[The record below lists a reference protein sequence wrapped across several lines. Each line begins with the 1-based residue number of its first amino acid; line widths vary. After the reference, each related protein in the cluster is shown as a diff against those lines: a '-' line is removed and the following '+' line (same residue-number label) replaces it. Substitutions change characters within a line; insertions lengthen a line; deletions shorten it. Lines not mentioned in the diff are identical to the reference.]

1 LVKLAITLGDPSGIN
16 SEILLKA
23 LNKLPKRNI
32 SYVIYGSKKALE
44 KAKKLTG
51 VDLNIKEIKSIN
63 DVVKSGIY
71 LINLYDLDVEFGS
84 SSKET
89 GKASVVYLE
98 NAVKDVLEK
107 KADALIT
114 LPISKQ
120 WIMESGFPYAGHTD
134 YLAEVSGAKEYAMVL
149 MCKKLKVALITTH
162 IPLKDVPSQITKEK
176 IISKVRLINREFKEK
191 FGISKPKIAI
201 LGLNPHAS
209 DNGNIGNEE
218 QNIILPAVKTLRE
231 DGIEITD
238 PLSPDTAFNRYK
250 DFDIYVAMYHDQGL
264 IPLKLLCFR
273 KAVNITL
280 GLPFIRTSPD
290 HGTGY
295 DIAGKNIADPS
306 STIEAVELAILL
318 KRVRKWVGEI
328 VRS

>member
-318 KRVRKWVGEI
+318 KRVRK
-328 VRS
+328 

>member
-1 LVKLAITLGDPSGIN
+1 MVKLAISLGDPSGIN
-16 SEILLKA
+16 SEILFKA
-23 LNKLPKRNI
+23 LDKLPKRNI

-51 VDLNIKEIKSIN
+51 VDLNIKEITSIN
-63 DVVKSGIY
+63 DVSKPGIY

-84 SSKET
+84 PSKET
-89 GKASVVYLE
+89 GKASVIYLE

-120 WIMESGFPYAGHTD
+120 WIMESGFQYAGHTD

-149 MCKKLKVALITTH
+149 MCKKLKVVLITTH
-162 IPLKDVPSQITKEK
+162 IPLKDVPSQISKEK

-218 QNIILPAVKTLRE
+218 LNIILPAVKTLRE
-231 DGIEITD
+231 DGIEITN

-306 STIEAVELAILL
+306 STIEAIKLAISLN
-318 KRVRKWVGEI
+318 KVKSNR
-328 VRS
+328 

>member
-1 LVKLAITLGDPSGIN
+1 MVKLAISLGDPSGIN

-23 LNKLPKRNI
+23 LDKLSKRNI

-44 KAKKLTG
+44 KAKKLTSI
-51 VDLNIKEIKSIN
+51 DLNIKEIKSIN
-63 DVVKSGIY
+63 DVSKSGIY

-84 SSKET
+84 PSKET

-134 YLAEVSGAKEYAMVL
+134 YLAQVSGAKEYAMVL

-162 IPLKDVPSQITKEK
+162 IPLKDVPSQISKEK

-218 QNIILPAVKTLRE
+218 LNIILPAVKTLRE

-264 IPLKLLCFR
+264 IPLKLLCFK

-306 STIEAVELAILL
+306 STIEAIKLAILL
-318 KRVRKWVGEI
+318 NKVKSNR
-328 VRS
+328 

>member
-1 LVKLAITLGDPSGIN
+1 MVKLAISLGDPSGIN

-32 SYVIYGSKKALE
+32 TYVIYGSKKAIE
-44 KAKKLTG
+44 KAKKLTSI
-51 VDLNIKEIKSIN
+51 DINIKEIKSKN
-63 DVVKSGIY
+63 DVVKSGKY
-71 LINLYDLDVEFGS
+71 LINLYDLDVEFGNP
-84 SSKET
+84 SKET
-89 GKASVVYLE
+89 GKASVIYLE

-134 YLAEVSGAKEYAMVL
+134 YLAQVSGAKEYAMVL

-176 IISKVRLINREFKEK
+176 IISKIRLINEEFKEK

-201 LGLNPHAS
+201 LGLNPHGS

-218 QNIILPAVKTLRE
+218 LNIILPAVKTLRE
-231 DGIEITD
+231 DGIDITD

-306 STIEAVELAILL
+306 STIEAVKLAISLS
-318 KRVRKWVGEI
+318 KVQINR
-328 VRS
+328 

>member
-1 LVKLAITLGDPSGIN
+1 LVKLAISLGDPSGVN

-23 LNKLPKRNI
+23 LDKLPKRNI

-44 KAKKLTG
+44 KAKKLIDI
-51 VDLNIKEIKSIN
+51 DLNIKEIKSIS
-63 DVVKSGIY
+63 DVSKSGIY
-71 LINLYDLDVEFGS
+71 LINLHDIDVEFGS
-84 SSKET
+84 PSKET
-89 GKASVVYLE
+89 GKASVIYLE
-98 NAVKDVLEK
+98 NSVKDVLEK

-134 YLAEVSGAKEYAMVL
+134 YLAQVSGAKEYAMVL

-162 IPLKDVPSQITKEK
+162 IPLKDIPSQITKEK

-218 QNIILPAVKTLRE
+218 LNIILPAVKTLRE

-295 DIAGKNIADPS
+295 DIAGKNMADPS
-306 STIEAVELAILL
+306 STIEAIKLAIFLI
-318 KRVRKWVGEI
+318 K
-328 VRS
+328 

>member
-1 LVKLAITLGDPSGIN
+1 MVKLAITLGDPSGIN

-318 KRVRKWVGEI
+318 KRVRK
-328 VRS
+328 

>member
-1 LVKLAITLGDPSGIN
+1 LVKLAISFGDPSGIN
-16 SEILLKA
+16 SEILIKA
-23 LNKLPKRNI
+23 LDKLPKRNI
-32 SYVIYGSKKALE
+32 AYIIYGSKKALE

-51 VDLNIKEIKSIN
+51 VDLNIKAIKSIN

-84 SSKET
+84 PSKET
-89 GKASVVYLE
+89 GKASVIYLE

-134 YLAEVSGAKEYAMVL
+134 YLAQVSGAKEYAMVL

-218 QNIILPAVKTLRE
+218 LNIILPAVKTLRE
-231 DGIEITD
+231 DGVDITD

-306 STIEAVELAILL
+306 STIEAVKLAILL
-318 KRVRKWVGEI
+318 KRVKSNR
-328 VRS
+328 

>member
-1 LVKLAITLGDPSGIN
+1 LVKLAISLGDPSGIN

-23 LNKLPKRNI
+23 LDKLTKRNI
-32 SYVIYGSKKALE
+32 SYIIYSSKKALE

-51 VDLNIKEIKSIN
+51 LDLNIKEIKSIN

-71 LINLYDLDVEFGS
+71 LKNLYDLDVELGS
-84 SSKET
+84 PSKET
-89 GKASVVYLE
+89 GKASVIYLE

-134 YLAEVSGAKEYAMVL
+134 YLAEVSGTKEYAMVL

-306 STIEAVELAILL
+306 STIEAIKLAILL
-318 KRVRKWVGEI
+318 NKVKSIR
-328 VRS
+328 

>member
-1 LVKLAITLGDPSGIN
+1 LVKLAISLGDPAGIN

-44 KAKKLTG
+44 KAKKLTSI
-51 VDLNIKEIKSIN
+51 DLNIKEIKSIN

-84 SSKET
+84 PSKET

-134 YLAEVSGAKEYAMVL
+134 YLAQVSGAKEYAMVL

-218 QNIILPAVKTLRE
+218 LNIILPAVKTLRE

-264 IPLKLLCFR
+264 IPLKLLCFK

-295 DIAGKNIADPS
+295 DIAGKNTADPS
-306 STIEAVELAILL
+306 STIEAIKLAILL
-318 KRVRKWVGEI
+318 NKVKSNR
-328 VRS
+328 

>member
-1 LVKLAITLGDPSGIN
+1 MVKLAITLGDPSGIN

>member
-1 LVKLAITLGDPSGIN
+1 LVKLAISLGDPSGIN

-23 LNKLPKRNI
+23 LDKLSKRNI

-44 KAKKLTG
+44 KAKKLTSI
-51 VDLNIKEIKSIN
+51 DLNIKEIKSIN

-71 LINLYDLDVEFGS
+71 LINLYDLDVEFGNP
-84 SSKET
+84 SKET
-89 GKASVVYLE
+89 GKASVIYLE

-218 QNIILPAVKTLRE
+218 LNIILPAVKTLRE

-264 IPLKLLCFR
+264 IPLKLLCFK

-306 STIEAVELAILL
+306 STIEAIKLAISLNKVKS
-318 KRVRKWVGEI
+318 KR
-328 VRS
+328 

>member
-1 LVKLAITLGDPSGIN
+1 LVKLAISLGDPSGIN

-23 LNKLPKRNI
+23 LDKLPKRNI
-32 SYVIYGSKKALE
+32 SYIIYGSKKALE

-51 VDLNIKEIKSIN
+51 LGLNIKEMKSIN

-71 LINLYDLDVEFGS
+71 IINLYDLDVEFGS
-84 SSKET
+84 PSKET
-89 GKASVVYLE
+89 GKASVIYLE

-191 FGISKPKIAI
+191 FGITKPKIAI

-218 QNIILPAVKTLRE
+218 LNIILPAVKTLRE

-306 STIEAVELAILL
+306 STIEAIKLALL
-318 KRVRKWVGEI
+318 LNKVKSNR
-328 VRS
+328 

>member
-1 LVKLAITLGDPSGIN
+1 MVKLAISLGDPAGIN

-23 LNKLPKRNI
+23 LKNLPKKKVAYI
-32 SYVIYGSKKALE
+32 IYGSKKVLE
-44 KAKKLTG
+44 KARNLTKI
-51 VDLNIKEIKSIN
+51 DLSIEEIKTIK
-63 DVVKSGIY
+63 DIVKSGIY
-71 LINLYDLDVEFGS
+71 IIDLYDLEFEFGKPS
-84 SSKET
+84 VET

-98 NAVKDVLEK
+98 NAVKDILDK
-107 KADALIT
+107 KVDALIT
-114 LPISKQ
+114 LPISKH

-134 YLAEVSGAKEYAMVL
+134 YLAEVSGVKEFAMVL

-162 IPLKDVPSQITKEK
+162 IPLKDVPSQITEEK
-176 IISKVRLINREFKEK
+176 IVSKVRLLNKEFKEK
-191 FGISKPKIAI
+191 FGILKPKIAV

-218 QNIILPAVKTLRE
+218 DKIIIPAVKRLRKE
-231 DGIEITD
+231 GVDITY

-250 DFDIYVAMYHDQGL
+250 DFDIFVAMYHDQGL

-273 KAVNITL
+273 KAVNITI

-306 STIEAVELAILL
+306 STIEAVKLAIKLVDSTQNKNL
-318 KRVRKWVGEI
+318 YQKF
-328 VRS
+328 

>member
-1 LVKLAITLGDPSGIN
+1 LVKLAISLGDPSGIN

-44 KAKKLTG
+44 KAKKLTSI
-51 VDLNIKEIKSIN
+51 DLNIKEIKSIN

-71 LINLYDLDVEFGS
+71 LINLYDLDFEFGS
-84 SSKET
+84 PSKET
-89 GKASVVYLE
+89 GKASVIYLE
-98 NAVKDVLEK
+98 SAVKDVLEK

-134 YLAEVSGAKEYAMVL
+134 YLAEVSSAKEYAMVL

-231 DGIEITD
+231 DGIEITG

-273 KAVNITL
+273 KAINITL

-306 STIEAVELAILL
+306 STIEAVKLAIFL
-318 KRVRKWVGEI
+318 KRVKSNR
-328 VRS
+328 

>member
-1 LVKLAITLGDPSGIN
+1 LVKLAISFGDPSGIN
-16 SEILLKA
+16 SEILIKA
-23 LNKLPKRNI
+23 LDKLPKRNI
-32 SYVIYGSKKALE
+32 AYIIYGSKKALE

-51 VDLNIKEIKSIN
+51 VDLNIKAIKSIN

-71 LINLYDLDVEFGS
+71 LINLYDLDVKFGS
-84 SSKET
+84 PSKET
-89 GKASVVYLE
+89 GKASVIYLE

-134 YLAEVSGAKEYAMVL
+134 YLAQVSGAKEYAMVL

-218 QNIILPAVKTLRE
+218 LNIILPAVKTLRE
-231 DGIEITD
+231 DGIDITD

-306 STIEAVELAILL
+306 STIEAVKLAILL
-318 KRVRKWVGEI
+318 KRVKSNR
-328 VRS
+328 

>member
-1 LVKLAITLGDPSGIN
+1 LVKLAISLGDPSGIN

-44 KAKKLTG
+44 KAKKLTDI
-51 VDLNIKEIKSIN
+51 DLNIKEIKSIN
-63 DVVKSGIY
+63 DIVKSGIY

-84 SSKET
+84 PSKET
-89 GKASVVYLE
+89 GKASVIYLE

-120 WIMESGFPYAGHTD
+120 WIMKSGFPYAGHTD

-162 IPLKDVPSQITKEK
+162 IPLRDVPSQISKEK

-218 QNIILPAVKTLRE
+218 LNIILPAVKTLRE

-273 KAVNITL
+273 KAINITL

-306 STIEAVELAILL
+306 STIEAIKLAILL
-318 KRVRKWVGEI
+318 NKVKNR
-328 VRS
+328 

>member
-1 LVKLAITLGDPSGIN
+1 LVKLAISLGDPSGIN
-16 SEILLKA
+16 SEILFKA
-23 LNKLPKRNI
+23 LDKLPKRNI

-44 KAKKLTG
+44 KAKKLTSI
-51 VDLNIKEIKSIN
+51 DLNIKEITSIN
-63 DVVKSGIY
+63 DVSKYGVY

-84 SSKET
+84 PSKET
-89 GKASVVYLE
+89 GKASVIYLE

-134 YLAEVSGAKEYAMVL
+134 YLAQVSGAKEYAMVL
-149 MCKKLKVALITTH
+149 MCKKLKVGLITTH
-162 IPLKDVPSQITKEK
+162 IPLKDVPSQISKEK

-218 QNIILPAVKTLRE
+218 LNIILPAVKTLRE

-250 DFDIYVAMYHDQGL
+250 DFDVYVAMYHDQGL

-306 STIEAVELAILL
+306 STIEAIKLAILL
-318 KRVRKWVGEI
+318 NKVKSNR
-328 VRS
+328 

>member
-51 VDLNIKEIKSIN
+51 VDLNIKEITSIN
-63 DVVKSGIY
+63 DVSKPGIY

-84 SSKET
+84 PSKET
-89 GKASVVYLE
+89 GKASVIYLE

-318 KRVRKWVGEI
+318 KRVRK
-328 VRS
+328 

>member
-1 LVKLAITLGDPSGIN
+1 LVKLAISLGDPSGIN

-23 LNKLPKRNI
+23 LDKLPKRNI
-32 SYVIYGSKKALE
+32 SYIIYGSKKALE

-51 VDLNIKEIKSIN
+51 LGLNIKEMKSIN

-84 SSKET
+84 PSKET
-89 GKASVVYLE
+89 GKASVIYLE

-176 IISKVRLINREFKEK
+176 IISKVRFINREFKEK

-218 QNIILPAVKTLRE
+218 LNIILPAVKTLRE

-238 PLSPDTAFNRYK
+238 PLSSDTAFNRYK

-273 KAVNITL
+273 KAINITL

-306 STIEAVELAILL
+306 STIEAIKLALL
-318 KRVRKWVGEI
+318 LNKVKSNR
-328 VRS
+328 

>member
-1 LVKLAITLGDPSGIN
+1 
-16 SEILLKA
+16 
-23 LNKLPKRNI
+23 
-32 SYVIYGSKKALE
+32 
-44 KAKKLTG
+44 
-51 VDLNIKEIKSIN
+51 
-63 DVVKSGIY
+63 
-71 LINLYDLDVEFGS
+71 
-84 SSKET
+84 
-89 GKASVVYLE
+89 
-98 NAVKDVLEK
+98 
-107 KADALIT
+107 
-114 LPISKQ
+114 
-120 WIMESGFPYAGHTD
+120 MESGFQYAGHTD

-149 MCKKLKVALITTH
+149 MCKKLKVVLITTH
-162 IPLKDVPSQITKEK
+162 IPLKDVPSQISKEK

-218 QNIILPAVKTLRE
+218 LNIILPAVKTLRE
-231 DGIEITD
+231 DGIEITN

-306 STIEAVELAILL
+306 STIEAIKLAISLN
-318 KRVRKWVGEI
+318 KVKSNR
-328 VRS
+328 

>member
-1 LVKLAITLGDPSGIN
+1 MVKLAISLGDPSGIN

-23 LNKLPKRNI
+23 LDKLPKRNI
-32 SYVIYGSKKALE
+32 SYIIYGSKKALE

-51 VDLNIKEIKSIN
+51 LGLNIKEMKSIN

-71 LINLYDLDVEFGS
+71 IINLYDLDVEFGS
-84 SSKET
+84 PSKET
-89 GKASVVYLE
+89 GKASVIYLE

-176 IISKVRLINREFKEK
+176 IISKVRFINREFKEK

-218 QNIILPAVKTLRE
+218 LNIILPAVKTLRE
-231 DGIEITD
+231 DGIEITN

-273 KAVNITL
+273 KAINITL

-306 STIEAVELAILL
+306 STIEAIKLAISLSKL
-318 KRVRKWVGEI
+318 QINR
-328 VRS
+328 

>member
-1 LVKLAITLGDPSGIN
+1 LVKLAISLGDPSGIN

-23 LNKLPKRNI
+23 LDKLPKRNI
-32 SYVIYGSKKALE
+32 SYIIYGSKKALE

-51 VDLNIKEIKSIN
+51 LGLNIKEMKSIN

-71 LINLYDLDVEFGS
+71 IINLYDLDVEFGS
-84 SSKET
+84 PSKET
-89 GKASVVYLE
+89 GKASVIYLE

-218 QNIILPAVKTLRE
+218 LNIILPAVKTLRE
-231 DGIEITD
+231 DGIEITN

-295 DIAGKNIADPS
+295 DIAGRNIADPS
-306 STIEAVELAILL
+306 ST
-318 KRVRKWVGEI
+318 
-328 VRS
+328 

>member
-1 LVKLAITLGDPSGIN
+1 LVKLAISLGDPSGIN

-23 LNKLPKRNI
+23 LDKLSKRNI

-44 KAKKLTG
+44 KAKKLTSI
-51 VDLNIKEIKSIN
+51 DLNIKEIKSIN
-63 DVVKSGIY
+63 DVSKSGIY

-84 SSKET
+84 PSKET

-134 YLAEVSGAKEYAMVL
+134 YLAQVSGAKEYAMVL

-162 IPLKDVPSQITKEK
+162 IPLKDVPSQISKEK

-218 QNIILPAVKTLRE
+218 LNIILPAVKTLRE

-264 IPLKLLCFR
+264 IPLKLLCFK

-306 STIEAVELAILL
+306 STIEAIKLAILL
-318 KRVRKWVGEI
+318 NKVKSNR
-328 VRS
+328 

>member
-1 LVKLAITLGDPSGIN
+1 MVKLAISLGDPSGIN

-23 LNKLPKRNI
+23 LDKLPKRNI
-32 SYVIYGSKKALE
+32 SYIIYGSKKALE

-51 VDLNIKEIKSIN
+51 LGLNIKEMKSIN

-71 LINLYDLDVEFGS
+71 IINLYDLDVEFGNP
-84 SSKET
+84 SKET
-89 GKASVVYLE
+89 GKASVIYLE

-218 QNIILPAVKTLRE
+218 LNIILPAVKTLRE

-306 STIEAVELAILL
+306 STIEAIKLALL
-318 KRVRKWVGEI
+318 LNKVKSNR
-328 VRS
+328 

>member
-32 SYVIYGSKKALE
+32 SYIIYGSKKALE

-84 SSKET
+84 PSKET
-89 GKASVVYLE
+89 GKASVIYLE

-134 YLAEVSGAKEYAMVL
+134 YLAQVSGAKEYAMVL

-218 QNIILPAVKTLRE
+218 LNIILPAVKTLRE

-306 STIEAVELAILL
+306 STIEAVKLAISLS
-318 KRVRKWVGEI
+318 KVQINR
-328 VRS
+328 

>member
-1 LVKLAITLGDPSGIN
+1 LVKLAISLGDPSGIN

-44 KAKKLTG
+44 KAKKLTSI
-51 VDLNIKEIKSIN
+51 DLNIKEIKSIN

-71 LINLYDLDVEFGS
+71 LINLYDLDVKFGS
-84 SSKET
+84 PSKET
-89 GKASVVYLE
+89 GKASVIYLE
-98 NAVKDVLEK
+98 NVVKDVLEK

-162 IPLKDVPSQITKEK
+162 IPLKDVPSQISKEK

-218 QNIILPAVKTLRE
+218 LNIILPAVETLRE

-306 STIEAVELAILL
+306 STIEAVKLAILL
-318 KRVRKWVGEI
+318 NKVKGNR
-328 VRS
+328 

>member
-1 LVKLAITLGDPSGIN
+1 MVKLAISLGDPSGIN
-16 SEILLKA
+16 SEILFKA
-23 LNKLPKRNI
+23 LDKLPKRNI

-44 KAKKLTG
+44 KAKKLTSI
-51 VDLNIKEIKSIN
+51 DLNIKEITSIN
-63 DVVKSGIY
+63 DVSKYGVY

-84 SSKET
+84 PSKET
-89 GKASVVYLE
+89 GKASVIYLE

-134 YLAEVSGAKEYAMVL
+134 YLAQVSGAKEYAMVL
-149 MCKKLKVALITTH
+149 MCKKLKVGLITTH
-162 IPLKDVPSQITKEK
+162 IPLKDVPSQISKEK

-218 QNIILPAVKTLRE
+218 LNIILPAVKTLRE

-250 DFDIYVAMYHDQGL
+250 DFDVYVAMYHDQGL

-306 STIEAVELAILL
+306 STIEAIKLAILL
-318 KRVRKWVGEI
+318 NKVKSNR
-328 VRS
+328 

>member
-1 LVKLAITLGDPSGIN
+1 LVKLAISLGDPSGIN

-23 LNKLPKRNI
+23 LDKLPKRNI

-44 KAKKLTG
+44 KAKKLTSI
-51 VDLNIKEIKSIN
+51 DLNIKEIKSIN

-84 SSKET
+84 PSKET

-98 NAVKDVLEK
+98 NAVKDVLK
-107 KADALIT
+107 KKVDALIT

-149 MCKKLKVALITTH
+149 MCRKLKVALITTH
-162 IPLKDVPSQITKEK
+162 IPLKDVPSQISKEK
-176 IISKVRLINREFKEK
+176 IISKVRLIDGEFKEK

-218 QNIILPAVKTLRE
+218 LNIILPAVKTLRE

-306 STIEAVELAILL
+306 STLEAVKLAILL
-318 KRVRKWVGEI
+318 NKVKSKR
-328 VRS
+328 

>member
-1 LVKLAITLGDPSGIN
+1 LVKLAISLGDPSGIN
-16 SEILLKA
+16 SEILFKA
-23 LNKLPKRNI
+23 LDKLPKRNI

-44 KAKKLTG
+44 KAKKLTSI
-51 VDLNIKEIKSIN
+51 DLNIKEITSIN
-63 DVVKSGIY
+63 DVSKYGVY

-84 SSKET
+84 PSKET
-89 GKASVVYLE
+89 GKASVIYLE

-134 YLAEVSGAKEYAMVL
+134 YLAQVSGAKEYAMVL

-162 IPLKDVPSQITKEK
+162 IPLKDVPSQISKEK

-218 QNIILPAVKTLRE
+218 LNIILPAVKTLRE

-306 STIEAVELAILL
+306 STIEAIKLAILL
-318 KRVRKWVGEI
+318 NKVKSNR
-328 VRS
+328 

>member
-1 LVKLAITLGDPSGIN
+1 LVKLAISLGDPSGIN

-71 LINLYDLDVEFGS
+71 LINLYDLDVELGS
-84 SSKET
+84 PSNET
-89 GKASVVYLE
+89 GKASVIYLE

-176 IISKVRLINREFKEK
+176 IISKIRLINGEFKEK

-231 DGIEITD
+231 DGIEITG

-306 STIEAVELAILL
+306 STIEAVKLAISLS
-318 KRVRKWVGEI
+318 KVQINR
-328 VRS
+328 

>member
-1 LVKLAITLGDPSGIN
+1 MVKLAISLGDPSGIN
-16 SEILLKA
+16 SEILFKA
-23 LNKLPKRNI
+23 LDKLPKRNV
-32 SYVIYGSKKALE
+32 SYFIYGSKKALE
-44 KAKKLTG
+44 KAKKLTSI
-51 VDLNIKEIKSIN
+51 DLNIKEITSIN
-63 DVVKSGIY
+63 DVSKYGVY

-84 SSKET
+84 PSKET
-89 GKASVVYLE
+89 GKASVIYLE

-134 YLAEVSGAKEYAMVL
+134 YLAQVSGAKEYAMVL
-149 MCKKLKVALITTH
+149 MCKKLKVGLITTH
-162 IPLKDVPSQITKEK
+162 IPLKDVPSQISKEK

-218 QNIILPAVKTLRE
+218 LNIILPAVKTLRE

-250 DFDIYVAMYHDQGL
+250 DFDVYVAMYHDQGL

-306 STIEAVELAILL
+306 STIEAIKLAILL
-318 KRVRKWVGEI
+318 NKVKSNR
-328 VRS
+328 

>member
-1 LVKLAITLGDPSGIN
+1 MVKLAITLGDPSGIN

-51 VDLNIKEIKSIN
+51 VDLNIKEITSIN
-63 DVVKSGIY
+63 DVSKPGIY

-84 SSKET
+84 PSKET
-89 GKASVVYLE
+89 GKASVIYLE

-318 KRVRKWVGEI
+318 KRVRK
-328 VRS
+328 

>member
-1 LVKLAITLGDPSGIN
+1 MVKLAISFGDPSGIN
-16 SEILLKA
+16 SEILIKA
-23 LNKLPKRNI
+23 LDKLPKRNI
-32 SYVIYGSKKALE
+32 AYIIYGSKKALE

-51 VDLNIKEIKSIN
+51 VDLNIKAIKSIN

-84 SSKET
+84 PSKET
-89 GKASVVYLE
+89 GKASVIYLE

-134 YLAEVSGAKEYAMVL
+134 YLAQVSGAKEYAMVL

-218 QNIILPAVKTLRE
+218 LNIILPAVKTLRE
-231 DGIEITD
+231 DGVDITD

-306 STIEAVELAILL
+306 STIEAVKLAILL
-318 KRVRKWVGEI
+318 KRVKSNR
-328 VRS
+328 

>member
-1 LVKLAITLGDPSGIN
+1 LVKLAISFGDPSGIN
-16 SEILLKA
+16 SEILIKA
-23 LNKLPKRNI
+23 LDKLPKRNI
-32 SYVIYGSKKALE
+32 AYIIYGSKKALE

-51 VDLNIKEIKSIN
+51 VDLNIKAIKSIN

-84 SSKET
+84 PSKET
-89 GKASVVYLE
+89 GKASVIYLE

-191 FGISKPKIAI
+191 FDISKPKIAI

-218 QNIILPAVKTLRE
+218 LNIILPAVKTLRE
-231 DGIEITD
+231 DGIDITD

-306 STIEAVELAILL
+306 STIEAVKLAISLS
-318 KRVRKWVGEI
+318 KVKSNR
-328 VRS
+328 

>member
-1 LVKLAITLGDPSGIN
+1 MVKLAISFGDPSGIN
-16 SEILLKA
+16 SEILIKA
-23 LNKLPKRNI
+23 LDKLPKRNI
-32 SYVIYGSKKALE
+32 AYIIYGSKKALE

-51 VDLNIKEIKSIN
+51 VDLNIKAIKSIN

-71 LINLYDLDVEFGS
+71 LINLYDLDVKFGS
-84 SSKET
+84 PSKET
-89 GKASVVYLE
+89 GKASVIYLE

-134 YLAEVSGAKEYAMVL
+134 YLAQVSGAKEYAMVL

-218 QNIILPAVKTLRE
+218 LNIILPAVKTLRE
-231 DGIEITD
+231 DGIDITD

-306 STIEAVELAILL
+306 STIEAVKLAILL
-318 KRVRKWVGEI
+318 KRVKSNR
-328 VRS
+328 

>member
-1 LVKLAITLGDPSGIN
+1 MVKLAISFGDPSGIN
-16 SEILLKA
+16 SEILIKA
-23 LNKLPKRNI
+23 LDKLPKRNI
-32 SYVIYGSKKALE
+32 AYIIYGSKKALE

-51 VDLNIKEIKSIN
+51 VDLNIKAIKSIN

-84 SSKET
+84 PSKET
-89 GKASVVYLE
+89 GKASVIYLE

-191 FGISKPKIAI
+191 FDISKPKIAI

-218 QNIILPAVKTLRE
+218 LNIILPAVKTLRE
-231 DGIEITD
+231 DGIDITD

-306 STIEAVELAILL
+306 STIEAVKLAISLS
-318 KRVRKWVGEI
+318 KVKSNR
-328 VRS
+328 